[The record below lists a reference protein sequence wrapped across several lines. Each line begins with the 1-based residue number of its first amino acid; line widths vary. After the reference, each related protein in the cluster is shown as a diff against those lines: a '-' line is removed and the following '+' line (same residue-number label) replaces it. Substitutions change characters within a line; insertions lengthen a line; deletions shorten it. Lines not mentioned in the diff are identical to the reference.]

1 MHVQGKVRNG
11 VSAGVA
17 TGTRRQM
24 PRSAVAG
31 PHARAPEAESPT
43 TRSDEQEVA
52 AGRTASTPVAA
63 IATVAAVI
71 AVAVVIV
78 AALVVLGF
86 ALA

>member
-1 MHVQGKVRNG
+1 MHVHGGVHA
-11 VSAGVA
+11 VSAAVA
-17 TGTRRQM
+17 TGTRPHM
-24 PRSAVAG
+24 PRTADAG
-31 PHARAPEAESPT
+31 PHARVPEAESPT

-52 AGRTASTPVAA
+52 AGRTASTPVAV

-71 AVAVVIV
+71 AVAVVLV